1 MKMKKL
7 TLIATLLL
15 SSQLAFADGSG
26 IPGTDEAAAPSFIDG
41 PWKVTLGGGLAS
53 VPRYEGSATNRLRAV
68 PLLEVSDGHFF
79 AGTSRGIGYNFSD
92 DKNLQYGARL
102 TMSAHRK
109 QSVDARLN
117 GMGDIGYAGELGGF
131 VNARFS
137 PWYAT
142 SSLAAGSHGAHVE
155 LGGGYEM
162 KLTDV
167 DQLRTGLDMHW
178 ANGKYMQTYFGVTA
192 AQSVASGGVL
202 TAYNATSGVKD
213 YALKL
218 NWMHSYSKAWFSNAG
233 VSVKQLAGSAK
244 NSPLTMRNTMNTV
257 SFVVGY
263 NF

>member
-1 MKMKKL
+1 MKKL

-15 SSQLAFADGSG
+15 SSQLSFADGSG
-26 IPGTDEAAAPSFIDG
+26 IPGTDETAASSFMDG

-53 VPRYEGSATNRLRAV
+53 VARYEGSATNRLRAV

-92 DKNLQYGARL
+92 DKNLQYGARM

-131 VNARFS
+131 INARFS

-142 SSLAAGSHGAHVE
+142 SSLAAGARGAHVE

-162 KLTDV
+162 KLTDA

-218 NWMHSYSKAWFSNAG
+218 NWMHSYSKQWFSNAG